1 MMSYKWL
8 STIFFVMSV
17 LILFKALYQLY
28 VYDNSAFG
36 SINTYVGG
44 DAYNYII
51 NANRATAYFTISG
64 FLMIGG
70 LLTEIMYLIEYGKGE
85 YRSIMTIFRKKREV
99 QYENYQ
105 YNVKNYN
112 PTAYSQTVM
121 YDNKVDKEIKS

>member
-1 MMSYKWL
+1 MSYKWL